1 MPKEPNYESE
11 IRQRITKRYDNRA
24 EFYGHLV
31 AFVIFNGIMWGVLHP
46 TDFGHTLA
54 VLISAGWGMGLAIHF
69 IQFLMKEAREN
80 AIEKAIERE
89 RQWRGTYNNTV
100 PEPEMKRKR
109 ARLSDLSDDGELIE
123 IVDDDEDVQY
133 KRG

>member
-1 MPKEPNYESE
+1 MAKEPNYESE
-11 IRQRITKRYDNRA
+11 IRQRLTKRYDNRA
-24 EFYGHLV
+24 EFYGHLI
-31 AFVIFNGIMWGVLHP
+31 AFVIFNGILWGVGNP
-46 TDFGHTLA
+46 IGFGHTVA
-54 VLISAGWGMGLAIHF
+54 MLITAGWGMGVAIHF
-69 IQFLMKEAREN
+69 VQFVMKEAREN

-89 RQWRGTYNNTV
+89 RQWRGTYNI